1 MDQETVT
8 QEGLSTAQE
17 LVDDLCQWFD
27 ARPSWQRDAVRRILV
42 KGDLEEADM
51 KELVELC
58 LMEAQ
63 VPADYTEGLTA
74 IPFSKEALN
83 LSDRSDDLRL
93 VAVSDIHGINRLG
106 PRSPL
111 EFNGAAMTIVFGP
124 NGAGKS
130 GYTRILKRASGKA
143 ERAKLLS
150 DVFQQAPAEQK
161 CTLTYA
167 LNSGDPASVH
177 WSPTAG
183 PLAELRGLSLYDS
196 DLGNVYVTAENE
208 VALEPPLV
216 ALLRRLVDVSTEVGK
231 RIKDEAAAF
240 TKMKPRLP
248 QEFVG
253 TSFAPKYEAINHA
266 TTDEELA
273 VFIKWDEK
281 DEEAL
286 TSATTRM
293 NTVGPAD
300 EARRLGRQVQY
311 RQQLLT
317 TLRDRANKI
326 SNAVATTL
334 AEARTDAA
342 LKRKLA
348 DEDAKKVF
356 SNAPLEGVGSESW
369 RLLWTHARAYS
380 DGTAYKEVKFPNVG
394 LDARCVL
401 CQQPL
406 EDEAKGRLSEFE
418 EFVLG
423 RLERDARAAEERQQ
437 ALLSGLPAILDQATL
452 AQQIELSGITVSD
465 EVARIEAYWAA
476 LNARH
481 SAMANGVTLDALPV
495 LPSDEVLT
503 NLSAQVD
510 AIKQAVAKFQ
520 ADALNDNREVLKA
533 EVLEL
538 RARKWCSSE
547 QERLK
552 LEHGRL
558 KVVWAMEN
566 AARTC
571 DTGAISSKST
581 YLYDRLVT
589 AEYIAR
595 FKNELEALGGSRIQ
609 VELTKTRTAKGVGY
623 YRVALRNA
631 INTNGASTAE
641 VLSEGEQRIV
651 SIAAFLADTM
661 ANGGSTPFI
670 FDDPISSLDAGYEER
685 VAARLALLSKSRQ
698 VIVFTHRLSL
708 IHELEEKCAEQESED
723 VFVQALSNER
733 WGAGEPQGVP
743 LYAQKPKDAL
753 NSLANARLQAA
764 RKSLEEA
771 GSAAYE
777 IVGSKL
783 CSDVRVT
790 VERLIEHDLLNDIVQ
805 RFRRDVKTKNKL
817 HPIRAV
823 EEADCRFL
831 DAVMTKY
838 SRYMH
843 SQPDEAPVEVLP
855 PDEIAKDLQE
865 LLAWQKAF
873 TTRKK
878 TFEQQ

>member
-1 MDQETVT
+1 MDQETVA

-17 LVDDLCQWFD
+17 LVDDLYQWFD

-42 KGDLEEADM
+42 KGDLEEADV

-63 VPADYTEGLTA
+63 VPADYTDGLA
-74 IPFSKEALN
+74 ALPFHKEALN

-130 GYTRILKRASGKA
+130 GYTRILKHASGKA
-143 ERAKLLS
+143 EKAKLLS
-150 DVFQQAPAEQK
+150 DVTQHPPAEQK

-167 LNSGDPASVH
+167 LNGSDPVSVH
-177 WSPTAG
+177 WSPNAG

-231 RIKDEAAAF
+231 RIKAEAAGF

-253 TSFAPKYEAINHA
+253 ASFAQKYEGINYA

-273 VFIKWDEK
+273 AFIKWDEK

-311 RQQLLT
+311 RQQLLAI
-317 TLRDRANKI
+317 LRDRADKI
-326 SNAVATTL
+326 STAVATAL
-334 AEARTDAA
+334 AEARVDAA

-394 LDARCVL
+394 VDARCVL

-406 EDEAKGRLSEFE
+406 EEDAKGRLSEFE

-423 RLERDARAAEERQQ
+423 RLESDARTAEQRRQT
-437 ALLSGLPAILDQATL
+437 LLSGLPAILDPATF
-452 AQQIELSGITVSD
+452 AQQVELSGITVPD
-465 EVARIEAYWAA
+465 EVARIEAYWGG
-476 LNARH
+476 LNARQD
-481 SAMANGVTLDALPV
+481 AMANGVTLDAVPA

-510 AIKQAVAKFQ
+510 GIKQAVAKFQ
-520 ADALNDNREVLKA
+520 ADAINDNREVLKA

-538 RARKWCSSE
+538 RARKWCSGE

-571 DTGAISSKST
+571 DTAQISSKNT
-581 YLYDRLVT
+581 YLYDKLVT

-595 FKNELEALGGSRIQ
+595 FQRELEALGGSRIQ
-609 VELTKTRTAKGVGY
+609 VELTKTRTVKGVGY

-631 INTNGASTAE
+631 VNPNGSSTAE

-651 SIAAFLADTM
+651 SVAAFLADTM

-670 FDDPISSLDAGYEER
+670 FDDPISSLDIEFEEN
-685 VAARLALLSKSRQ
+685 VAARLVELSRSRQ
-698 VIVFTHRLSL
+698 VVVFTHRLSL
-708 IHELEEKCAEQESED
+708 IHELERKAENELGEGKTS
-723 VFVQALSNER
+723 AIGLSNEP
-733 WGAGEPQGVP
+733 WGAGQPVGVP
-743 LYAQKPKDAL
+743 LHVKKPLAAL
-753 NSLANARLQAA
+753 NTLANERLREV
-764 RKSLEEA
+764 RKVYEEQGTA
-771 GSAAYE
+771 GHAIYGRAICTDIR
-777 IVGSKL
+777 IVI
-783 CSDVRVT
+783 
-790 VERLIEHDLLNDIVQ
+790 ERLIENDLLCDVVQ
-805 RFRRDVKTKNKL
+805 RFRREVNTVGKL
-817 HPIRAV
+817 YLLPTITA
-823 EEADCRFL
+823 EDCKLF
-831 DAVMTKY
+831 DDMMTRY
-838 SRYMH
+838 SRFKH
-843 SQPDEAPVEVLP
+843 SQPSEAPIQLP
-855 PDEIAKDLQE
+855 TPDEIEQDLKKLIDWHKDY
-865 LLAWQKAF
+865 KD
-873 TTRKK
+873 RK
-878 TFEQQ
+878 TAQPT